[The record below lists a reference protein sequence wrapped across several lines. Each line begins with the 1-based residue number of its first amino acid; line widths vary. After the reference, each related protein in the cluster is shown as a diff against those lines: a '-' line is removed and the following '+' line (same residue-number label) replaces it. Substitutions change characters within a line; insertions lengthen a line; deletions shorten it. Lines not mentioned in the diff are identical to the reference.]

1 MSTFETSI
9 KVIGLYVKTQSQDLM
24 NIKQDFSSL
33 NFNI

>member
-9 KVIGLYVKTQSQDLM
+9 KVAGLYVKTHTLDLM
-24 NIKQDFSSL
+24 NIKQEFWSL